1 MKTILK
7 STNILKRKNIDEKTN
22 TLIIQRLERLFEI
35 MDKSN
40 GWKSKYEYYQ
50 LAKDVNENSIIV
62 SET

>member
-7 STNILKRKNIDEKTN
+7 SANILKRKNIDDKTN
-22 TLIIQRLERLFEI
+22 TLFVELLERLFEI

-40 GWKSKYEYYQ
+40 GWKSKHEYYQ

>member
-22 TLIIQRLERLFEI
+22 ALFVERLERLFEI

-40 GWKSKYEYYQ
+40 GWKASM
-50 LAKDVNENSIIV
+50 NIIN
-62 SET
+62 